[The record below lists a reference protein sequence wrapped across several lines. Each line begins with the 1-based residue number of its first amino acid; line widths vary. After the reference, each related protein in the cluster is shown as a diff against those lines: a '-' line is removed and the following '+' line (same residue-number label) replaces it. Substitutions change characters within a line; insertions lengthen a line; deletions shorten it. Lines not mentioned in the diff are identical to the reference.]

1 MTLAGI
7 RGTVTYGNHLKAL
20 ICILST
26 KGMVAMKNL
35 CEIIKGLTGILCSI
49 SNSSKN
55 EHLRFENEKKAVKQV
70 YLCNEYVQCR

>member
-1 MTLAGI
+1 MFVKTRNEKFI
-7 RGTVTYGNHLKAL
+7 VTGQSLY
-20 ICILST
+20 ILY
-26 KGMVAMKNL
+26 
-35 CEIIKGLTGILCSI
+35 SI